1 MSVKTLIIAFCCFL
15 LLSCNSESEKKIKD
29 NIAVEYYSDGTI
41 KSETEVKD
49 TMAHGL
55 MKQYDRDGNISSVYT
70 FNMAKLDGPAVS
82 YYPSGKLKLKMYYK
96 NGKREGTTQ
105 WYYST
110 GELYRTIPYKNGKI
124 DGVQIT
130 YYKDGK
136 IMAEAP
142 FRENMPGIG
151 LREYN
156 MKGELLNDNIKII
169 VREENRLFAENKY
182 ILRLSLSE
190 PQSGA
195 EFYMGEL
202 VEGKYIDP
210 LQWQLPGRDGEASYM
225 ITLAKGGFR
234 METLILT
241 ASYKTS
247 KSNYNVI
254 SRTYNL
260 AIDNK

>member
-1 MSVKTLIIAFCCFL
+1 MIIKPLLTAFCCFL
-15 LLSCNSESEKKIKD
+15 LLSCSSETEKKIKD
-29 NIAVEYYSDGTI
+29 NIAYEYYSDGTI

-49 TMAHGL
+49 TLAHGL

-70 FNMAKLDGPAVS
+70 FNMAKLEGPAVS
-82 YYPSGKLKLKMYYK
+82 YYPSGQLKLKMYYK

-110 GELYRTIPYKNGKI
+110 GELYRTIPYKNGKV
-124 DGVQIT
+124 DGTQIT
-130 YYKDGK
+130 YFKNGK

-142 FRENMPGIG
+142 FRENMPGLG

-156 MKGELLNDNIKII
+156 SKGELLKDDIEVVI
-169 VREENRLFAENKY
+169 REENRLFAENKFV
-182 ILRLSLSE
+182 LHLSLSK

-195 EFYMGEL
+195 DFYMGEL

-210 LQWQLPGRDGEASYM
+210 LQWQLPGKDGEASYI
-225 ITLAKGGFR
+225 ITLNKGGFR

-254 SRTYNL
+254 SRTYKL